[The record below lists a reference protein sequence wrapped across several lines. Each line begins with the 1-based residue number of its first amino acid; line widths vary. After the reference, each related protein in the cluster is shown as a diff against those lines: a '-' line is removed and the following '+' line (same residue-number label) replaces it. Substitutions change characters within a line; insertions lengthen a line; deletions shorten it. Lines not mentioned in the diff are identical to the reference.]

1 MASVI
6 ARTALSRSA
15 RFVAS
20 ARRHLRVRR
29 HYHRG
34 RDRRTQR
41 RQDVPHLGDLLGRCA
56 RHVQR
61 HHGRRRQPP
70 RVRLRRA
77 GNGPRRQP
85 ERAGLGQ
92 RQPRPLAEGQLVVC
106 PLQGAL
112 TLVASAPC
120 IGSFACVTRAPPL
133 SHSTDQLNQRAAS
146 GRLAVARFAVRRLR
160 RAVDEPVADAAP
172 VDDMAGR
179 ACLLELMAQPARV
192 RIQGAGPTCR
202 PVAPYV
208 ARDRR

>member
-41 RQDVPHLGDLLGRCA
+41 RQDVPHLGDLLGRCP

-77 GNGPRRQP
+77 GNGRRRQP

-92 RQPRPLAEGQLVVC
+92 RQPRPLAEGQLVAC

-133 SHSTDQLNQRAAS
+133 SHSAAS
-146 GRLAVARFAVRRLR
+146 SEPGAVRRELCGFRWCASPSAGAPRTR
-160 RAVDEPVADAAP
+160 RRRWAQRWQAAT
-172 VDDMAGR
+172 GR
-179 ACLLELMAQPARV
+179 AHRPAR
-192 RIQGAGPTCR
+192 RGHRGCR
-202 PVAPYV
+202 NATPAET
-208 ARDRR
+208 